1 MPEDANVNFGRL
13 TKNSILEVLTQCNL
27 AITRLF
33 IFGIFS
39 LAFATYI
46 LFTNLLFPENALSK
60 FNGKLEISD
69 VSIED
74 IKIKSRYSQEYISK
88 RAILR
93 FRLIGNTQKFEL
105 WQPIELIHN
114 NDNSM
119 EKINLLL
126 KRAEEITVWIKK
138 SEIGEDVARV
148 YKLDA
153 DRFNAYNQDQEPN
166 KSFTLF
172 FILLLASIAFFILH
186 FLLPQAKS
194 MF

>member
-1 MPEDANVNFGRL
+1 MNIIEVDFGRL
-13 TKNSILEVLTQCNL
+13 PKNSILENLTQCNL
-27 AITRLF
+27 SITRLF
-33 IFGIFS
+33 IFGILA

-74 IKIKSRYSQEYISK
+74 IKIKSRYSREYISK

-93 FRLIGNTQKFEL
+93 FRLTGNNQKFEL

-126 KRAEEITVWIKK
+126 KSADEITVWIKE
-138 SEIGEDVARV
+138 SEIGEDVSRV
-148 YKLDA
+148 YKLDV
-153 DRFNAYNQDQEPN
+153 DRFNAYNEDQEPN
-166 KSFTLF
+166 KSFTMF
-172 FILLLASIAFFILH
+172 FILLLTSIAFFILH
-186 FLLPQAKS
+186 FALPQAKS
-194 MF
+194 TF

>member
-1 MPEDANVNFGRL
+1 M
-13 TKNSILEVLTQCNL
+13 S
-27 AITRLF
+27 ITRLF
-33 IFGIFS
+33 IFGILA

-74 IKIKSRYSQEYISK
+74 IKIKSRYSREYISK

-93 FRLIGNTQKFEL
+93 FRLTGNNQKFEL

-126 KRAEEITVWIKK
+126 KSADEITVWIKE
-138 SEIGEDVARV
+138 SEIGEDVSRV
-148 YKLDA
+148 YKLDV
-153 DRFNAYNQDQEPN
+153 DRFNAYNEDQEPN
-166 KSFTLF
+166 KSFTMF
-172 FILLLASIAFFILH
+172 FILLLTSIAFFILH
-186 FLLPQAKS
+186 FALPQAKS
-194 MF
+194 TF